1 MKLPAIQWYPG
12 DWLRDPGV
20 QALSYEDQGIWFAI
34 LMRMWE
40 GEDRGK
46 LTLNGAAMPVE
57 ALARLLGLD
66 NQKVNQT
73 LTTLSTYGV
82 TSVEPDT
89 GIIFSRRM
97 VRDEQL
103 RNIRVECGKKGGN
116 PRLVNQKS
124 NQSLT
129 TGVKQIPTPSSSSSS
144 SEDSIVPICGTT
156 PIPRKRFTPPT
167 PDEVRVYG
175 KEIEFAIDAEAFCDY
190 YAARGWAYGTG
201 KPMKDWKAAVR
212 YWRSK
217 QHSTPVNGVRQQQ
230 SSLPDFD
237 DMMNDPYH
245 GGPGR

>member
-40 GEDRGK
+40 GEERGK

-124 NQSLT
+124 NQSPT

-144 SEDSIVPICGTT
+144 SEDSIVPTSGTT
-156 PIPRKRFTPPT
+156 PTSRKRFAAPT
-167 PDEVRVYG
+167 PEEVRAYG
-175 KEIEFAIDAEAFCDY
+175 KEIGFDIDGEKFCDF
-190 YAARGWAYGTG
+190 YAAKGWVVG
-201 KPMKDWKAAVR
+201 KSPMKDWRAAVR
-212 YWRSK
+212 TWRSG
-217 QHSTPVNGVRQQQ
+217 QHSTPVNGARQQQ
-230 SSLPDFD
+230 SSLPDFAD
-237 DMMNDPYH
+237 LINDPYH